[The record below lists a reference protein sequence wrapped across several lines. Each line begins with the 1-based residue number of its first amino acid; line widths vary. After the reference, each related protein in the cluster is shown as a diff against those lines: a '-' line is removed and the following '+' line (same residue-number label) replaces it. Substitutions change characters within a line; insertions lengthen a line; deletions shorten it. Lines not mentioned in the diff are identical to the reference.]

1 MFAALVE
8 FNSLQDA
15 IDCYKSEEYQSALA
29 ELGEKPEESVI
40 RNLSIFEGQLIIHTG
55 TISKGVH
62 EYNDIR
68 AALVAS
74 GVNETKQAK
83 HKNTIYCNG
92 MPLFEFGSC
101 W

>member
-1 MFAALVE
+1 ME
-8 FNSLQDA
+8 
-15 IDCYKSEEYQSALA
+15 IDNIDQFLKQH
-29 ELGEKPEESVI
+29 K
-40 RNLSIFEGQLIIHTG
+40 TG

-74 GVNETKQAK
+74 GVNEAK

-92 MPLFEFGSC
+92 MPLFKFRS
-101 W
+101 

>member
-1 MFAALVE
+1 ME
-8 FNSLQDA
+8 
-15 IDCYKSEEYQSALA
+15 IDKIEQFL
-29 ELGEKPEESVI
+29 K
-40 RNLSIFEGQLIIHTG
+40 QHKTG

-92 MPLFEFGSC
+92 MPLFEFIS
-101 W
+101 

>member
-1 MFAALVE
+1 MENKIEQFLK
-8 FNSLQDA
+8 QH
-15 IDCYKSEEYQSALA
+15 K
-29 ELGEKPEESVI
+29 
-40 RNLSIFEGQLIIHTG
+40 TG

-83 HKNTIYCNG
+83 HKNTIYHHGYHPFSFSYFLYGFFVKMVSLSYCFCGVDKSFNW
-92 MPLFEFGSC
+92 LQK
-101 W
+101 